1 MNAFVSGCRYTGR
14 NQIKMSF
21 HTRKT
26 SHIKTRL
33 RQVKFTTD
41 AEDFQEK
48 YKSAVAPL
56 HNTDI

>member
-26 SHIKTRL
+26 SRIKTRL
-33 RQVKFTTD
+33 RQAESIIN